1 MKHIEISVIN
11 AKDEQQALLE
21 WAARVDA
28 GEEVVGAGAK
38 SRLSFSSYAQLHAVL
53 TDKRMSLLEY
63 VAQHEGLSIRQLAGQ
78 LGRDYRNVYDDVQM
92 LAELEL
98 IEKRASGLFAPYDDI
113 SIHKTLRRVD

>member
-1 MKHIEISVIN
+1 MKHIEISVIDP
-11 AKDEQQALLE
+11 KDEQQALLE

-28 GEEVVGAGAK
+28 GEAMADAK
-38 SRLSFSSYAQLHAVL
+38 SRLSFSSYGQLHAVL

-78 LGRDYRNVYDDVQM
+78 LDRDYRNVYDDVQM

-113 SIHKTLRRVD
+113 NIHKTLRRVA

>member
-11 AKDEQQALLE
+11 PKDEQQALLE

-28 GEEVVGAGAK
+28 GEEMAGAK
-38 SRLSFSSYAQLHAVL
+38 SRLSFSSYGRLHAVL

-113 SIHKTLRRVD
+113 NIHKTLRRVA

>member
-11 AKDEQQALLE
+11 PKDEQQALLE

-28 GEEVVGAGAK
+28 GEEMAEAK

-63 VAQHEGLSIRQLAGQ
+63 VAQHEGLSIRQLAAQ

-113 SIHKTLRRVD
+113 NIHKTLRRVA

>member
-1 MKHIEISVIN
+1 MKHIEIAVIN
-11 AKDEQQALLE
+11 PKDEQQALLQ
-21 WAARVDA
+21 WAARADA
-28 GEEVVGAGAK
+28 GEAMAEAK

-98 IEKRASGLFAPYDDI
+98 IEKRADGLFAPYDDI
-113 SIHKTLRRVD
+113 SIRKTLRRVA

>member
-11 AKDEQQALLE
+11 PKDEQQALLK

-28 GEEVVGAGAK
+28 GEEMAGAK

-92 LAELEL
+92 LAGLEL

-113 SIHKTLRRVD
+113 NIHKTLRRVA